1 MNTNMDAKQ
10 LVDALTAKG
19 LTQKQIVER
28 SGVPQA
34 TISKISTARVGDVMS
49 KTYLALLNLYHE
61 VSGKKKARA

>member
-34 TISKISTARVGDVMS
+34 TISKISTSRVGDVMS
-49 KTYLALLNLYHE
+49 KTYLALFDVYQE
-61 VSGKKKARA
+61 VIGKKKARA